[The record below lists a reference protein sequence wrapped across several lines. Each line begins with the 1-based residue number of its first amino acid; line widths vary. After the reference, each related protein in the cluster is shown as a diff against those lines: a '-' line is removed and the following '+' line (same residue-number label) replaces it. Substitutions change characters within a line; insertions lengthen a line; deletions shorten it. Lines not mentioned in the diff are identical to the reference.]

1 MEAAAKAVVE
11 EGGGAVVGVEGEGRG
26 REASAGV
33 EAAAEAAVEEGEG
46 MAQEV
51 SAAGKEAAAA
61 VEGGGVVGGGGAEG
75 GSLYGG
81 GSSAAS
87 KVIEEGLGVWGGEG
101 DGLQAR
107 RTWGGEQV
115 VQRLGF

>member
-1 MEAAAKAVVE
+1 MESAARAV
-11 EGGGAVVGVEGEGRG
+11 EGRG
-26 REASAGV
+26 D
-33 EAAAEAAVEEGEG
+33 
-46 MAQEV
+46 
-51 SAAGKEAAAA
+51 
-61 VEGGGVVGGGGAEG
+61 VGGGGAEG

-81 GSSAAS
+81 GSLAGS
-87 KVIEEGLGVWGGEG
+87 KVIEEGLGVCGGEG